1 MRISDWSSD
10 VCSSDLRSRG
20 REPACRARHRAA
32 RPPDCRGRTDAG
44 FQCCQRCE
52 IMSDAVHSA
61 SLSSGRRRAML
72 RTAMGPGI
80 AAALSDPAV
89 IEIMVNPDGVLRLD
103 RLGEGRIDTG
113 MRYDPAPAARLIR
126 LVARTRPT
134 TAHRK

>member
-1 MRISDWSSD
+1 
-10 VCSSDLRSRG
+10 
-20 REPACRARHRAA
+20 
-32 RPPDCRGRTDAG
+32 
-44 FQCCQRCE
+44 
-52 IMSDAVHSA
+52 MSDAVHAA

-113 MRYDPAPAARLIR
+113 MRYDPAQVERIIR
-126 LVARTRPT
+126 LVASHARTE
-134 TAHRK
+134 AHAAAPIISAELQPPGEGAGERFEGVPPPVSLAPCFSLRKPAARKNGRA